1 MTVQQR
7 RRPPIASRETL
18 QALLSEGAQALG
30 VALSDAQRGAL
41 LDYVALLAKWNAVYN
56 LTAIRDPRQ
65 MLIQHILDSLSIVP
79 HLGAHGAAAAAL
91 DVGSEAVCRA
101 SYSRSRCLAGGSR

>member
-41 LDYVALLAKWNAVYN
+41 LDYVALLA
-56 LTAIRDPRQ
+56 T
-65 MLIQHILDSLSIVP
+65 
-79 HLGAHGAAAAAL
+79 
-91 DVGSEAVCRA
+91 
-101 SYSRSRCLAGGSR
+101 

>member
-41 LDYVALLAKWNAVYN
+41 LDYVALLAKWNASRI
-56 LTAIRDPRQ
+56 TSPRSAIR
-65 MLIQHILDSLSIVP
+65 
-79 HLGAHGAAAAAL
+79 GK
-91 DVGSEAVCRA
+91 C
-101 SYSRSRCLAGGSR
+101 